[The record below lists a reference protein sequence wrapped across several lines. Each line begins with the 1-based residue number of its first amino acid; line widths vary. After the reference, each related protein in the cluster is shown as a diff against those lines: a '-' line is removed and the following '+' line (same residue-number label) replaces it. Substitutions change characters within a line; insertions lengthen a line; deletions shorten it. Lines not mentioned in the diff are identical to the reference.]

1 MIVDRINRATRRI
14 PAWPIY
20 IVAVLIAG
28 FQFYQGLTGALGPEP
43 INALERQYGELALK
57 LLIVGLVITPLRTFT
72 GVNLIKY
79 RRAIGLSAFFF
90 AAAHLAVWAFLDV
103 RAWSR
108 VIEEVIKRPYV
119 TIGMIAFILLI
130 PLAVTSNKASIRALG
145 ANWRKLHKLTYPAV
159 LLGGIHYVWLVKGWP
174 AEPFIYL
181 AVIIA
186 LLLVRFKPARFRRA
200 RA

>member
-1 MIVDRINRATRRI
+1 MIADRINRATRRV

-20 IVAVLIAG
+20 IVAALVAA

-43 INALERQYGELALK
+43 INALERAYGELALQ
-57 LLIVGLVITPLRTFT
+57 LLIAGLVITPLRSLT

-108 VIEEVIKRPYV
+108 VFEEVIKRPYV
-119 TIGMIAFILLI
+119 TIGMIAFVLLI
-130 PLAVTSNKASIRALG
+130 PLAVTSNKASIRAMG

>member
-1 MIVDRINRATRRI
+1 MIADRINRATRRI
-14 PAWPIY
+14 PAGPIY

-43 INALERQYGELALK
+43 INALEREYGELALK
-57 LLIVGLVITPLRTFT
+57 LLILGLVITPLRSYA

-90 AAAHLAVWAFLDV
+90 AAAHLAVWIFLDV
-103 RAWSR
+103 RVWSR
-108 VIEEVIKRPYV
+108 VIEEIIKRPYV
-119 TIGMIAFILLI
+119 TIGMAAFVLLI
-130 PLAVTSNKASIRALG
+130 PLAVTSNNASMRALG
-145 ANWRKLHKLTYPAV
+145 AKWRKLHKLSYPAV

-186 LLLVRFKPARFRRA
+186 RVVVRLKPVRFRRA

>member
-1 MIVDRINRATRRI
+1 MIVDRINRATRRV

-20 IVAVLIAG
+20 IVAALIAG
-28 FQFYQGLTGALGPEP
+28 FQFYQGLAGALGPEP
-43 INALERQYGELALK
+43 INALEREYGELALK
-57 LLIVGLVITPLRTFT
+57 FLIIGLVITPLRTFT

-103 RAWSR
+103 RTWSR

-119 TIGMIAFILLI
+119 TIGMISFVLLI
-130 PLAVTSNKASIRALG
+130 PLAVTSNKASIRAMG

-186 LLLVRFKPARFRRA
+186 LLAVRFKPFRFHRA
-200 RA
+200 RD